1 MRYCGSSKDP
11 ASICSFHSTH
21 HSVVSSL
28 LVSRQNKGKKAR
40 LITAAAALLPESHPL
55 FPLFLETFYLDT
67 RAMEVKRPFKFT
79 EHVVSTSKL
88 VNHRR
93 STADPKRTR
102 KVVRIILTDGDAT
115 ESSGDE
121 SDSAAGLCSRRVKRH
136 VEEISFRTP
145 STQQLPVRDKDRFNK
160 KRRWSPTGNDVTS
173 RKKFRGVRQRPW
185 GRWAAEIRDPTIG
198 KRVWLGTYDT
208 PEEAATV
215 YDSAAVKLK
224 GHAAVTNFPVA
235 SPVIDSATESE
246 PVSSG
251 NDAALSPT
259 SVLRFEDFPAFES
272 LGYGV
277 DDLGFDFDLPLGLPG
292 IRMSRDHL
300 ADEFGEFDFDDFIN
314 DIMTSADLDVAL

>member
-1 MRYCGSSKDP
+1 
-11 ASICSFHSTH
+11 
-21 HSVVSSL
+21 
-28 LVSRQNKGKKAR
+28 
-40 LITAAAALLPESHPL
+40 
-55 FPLFLETFYLDT
+55 
-67 RAMEVKRPFKFT
+67 MEVKRPFKFT

-93 STADPKRTR
+93 PPADSKRTR

-115 ESSGDE
+115 DSSGDE
-121 SDSAAGLCSRRVKRH
+121 SDSAAGFCSRRVKRH
-136 VEEISFRTP
+136 VEEISFRTS
-145 STQQLPVRDKDRFNK
+145 STQQLPGRYQDRFNK
-160 KRRWSPTGNDVTS
+160 KRRGIPTGNDVTS

-185 GRWAAEIRDPTIG
+185 GRWAAEIRDPNIG

-224 GHAAVTNFPVA
+224 GPAAVTNFPVA
-235 SPVIDSATESE
+235 SPATDSATESE

-259 SVLRFEDFPAFES
+259 SVLRFEDLPAFDS
-272 LGYGV
+272 LGYGF

-292 IRMSRDHL
+292 TRMSRDYL

-314 DIMTSADLDVAL
+314 DIMTSADLDVAV